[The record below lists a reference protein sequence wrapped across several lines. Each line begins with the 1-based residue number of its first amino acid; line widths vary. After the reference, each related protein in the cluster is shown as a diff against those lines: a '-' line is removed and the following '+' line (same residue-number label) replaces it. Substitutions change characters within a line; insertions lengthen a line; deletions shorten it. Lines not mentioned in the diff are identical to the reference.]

1 MVVITVAR
9 LNDVIGN
16 AHRLFS
22 ASRRRRCRRQRRRRE
37 VAGLRERESR
47 HGSRGRR
54 MRRKWKLAAEIE
66 QSIQPQLRDLL
77 LPLLT
82 LVPLELL
89 EMPLLLIDRVNHQLP
104 LLL

>member
-1 MVVITVAR
+1 
-9 LNDVIGN
+9 
-16 AHRLFS
+16 
-22 ASRRRRCRRQRRRRE
+22 
-37 VAGLRERESR
+37 
-47 HGSRGRR
+47 
-54 MRRKWKLAAEIE
+54 MRRKRKLAAEID

-89 EMPLLLIDRVNHQLP
+89 EMPLLLIDRVNHELP